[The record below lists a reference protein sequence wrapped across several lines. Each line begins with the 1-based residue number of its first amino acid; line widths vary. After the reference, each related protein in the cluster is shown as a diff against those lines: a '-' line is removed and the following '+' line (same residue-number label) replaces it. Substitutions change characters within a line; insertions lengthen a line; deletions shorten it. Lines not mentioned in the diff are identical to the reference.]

1 MPKIQQLSPHVADLI
16 AAGEV
21 VERPASAAKEL
32 VENAIDAGARNVTVE
47 LQNGGMTFLRVT
59 DDGCGIPADEAET
72 AFLRHATSKLRQAA
86 DLEAIHTLGFRG
98 EALAAI
104 SSVSRIDLLTKTADA
119 PFGLSLHLEAGKVTQ
134 REEAGCPDGTTI
146 IVRDL
151 FFNTPARMKFMKRD
165 TVEGSAL
172 LDTVRRL
179 AVAHPEVSFRVLR
192 EGEELLHTSGDGQLL
207 GAVYAVLGRQTAKD
221 MIAVDSHWEKIA
233 LTGFVTKPTAT
244 RGNRSGQ
251 LFFVNGRFVRSKT
264 LMAALEEAYRNRMMV
279 GRFPACVLH
288 LHIPEHLVDVNV
300 HPAKTEVKFL
310 NEREV
315 FDCVRYGV
323 QGALDGDAGRV
334 ELKLNSGHT
343 AAPRQDFYRTMTAEE
358 YREFSKAAQNA
369 PRVQPSA
376 AALNSLKSP
385 SRFEPTKTAP
395 ELTNRSVGD
404 DAHIV
409 PPAGISHSPVPA
421 VTDTPAEFANHSVGD
436 DAHIAPSAGIS
447 HSPVPAATDTPAEP
461 ANHSVGDDAHIAPP
475 AGISHFPVPAV
486 TDTPAEP
493 ANHSVG
499 DDAHIVPP
507 ADAPHPPAS
516 DQAEPLDQTALPLP
530 EQTWRLVGE
539 AFDTYLIVEQGA
551 ELLLIDK
558 HAAHERIL
566 FEKLRART
574 EPVLPQ
580 LLLQPIICTPEREET
595 AVLLEN
601 SALLAEFGYDYTD
614 LGGALAIRQIPA
626 ELDSA
631 EAASSLTALAGE
643 LLAGKQLAP
652 EALRDNLLHTVAC
665 KAAIKG
671 SRHTDEA
678 EKRALVAEVLSR
690 SDIQYCPHGRPVCI
704 RLTRGQLER
713 QFKRG

>member
-221 MIAVDSHWEKIA
+221 MIAVDSHWEKTA

-310 NEREV
+310 NEREI

-334 ELKLNSGHT
+334 ELKLNSGHS
-343 AAPRQDFYRTMTAEE
+343 AAPKQDFYRTMTAEE
-358 YREFSKAAQNA
+358 YREFTRAAQNA

-376 AALNSLKSP
+376 AVLNSLKSP
-385 SRFEPTKTAP
+385 SRFEPTKPAP
-395 ELTNRSVGD
+395 ELTNRSVVD

-409 PPAGISHSPVPA
+409 PPAGIPHSPAPS
-421 VTDTPAEFANHSVGD
+421 VTDAPAEL
-436 DAHIAPSAGIS
+436 
-447 HSPVPAATDTPAEP
+447 
-461 ANHSVGDDAHIAPP
+461 
-475 AGISHFPVPAV
+475 
-486 TDTPAEP
+486 

-507 ADAPHPPAS
+507 AGIPHSPVPAVTDAPAELANHSVVDDARIVPPADAPHSPVS

-539 AFDTYLIVEQGA
+539 AFDTYLIVEQGT

-580 LLLQPIICTPEREET
+580 LLLQPIVCTPEREET

-626 ELDSA
+626 ELDPA

-643 LLAGKQLAP
+643 LLAGRQLAP

>member
-1 MPKIQQLSPHVADLI
+1 MPKIQQLSQHVADLI

-358 YREFSKAAQNA
+358 YREFSKAAQN
-369 PRVQPSA
+369 
-376 AALNSLKSP
+376 
-385 SRFEPTKTAP
+385 SRT
-395 ELTNRSVGD
+395 
-404 DAHIV
+404 V
-409 PPAGISHSPVPA
+409 P
-421 VTDTPAEFANHSVGD
+421 
-436 DAHIAPSAGIS
+436 
-447 HSPVPAATDTPAEP
+447 
-461 ANHSVGDDAHIAPP
+461 
-475 AGISHFPVPAV
+475 
-486 TDTPAEP
+486 
-493 ANHSVG
+493 
-499 DDAHIVPP
+499 
-507 ADAPHPPAS
+507 
-516 DQAEPLDQTALPLP
+516 
-530 EQTWRLVGE
+530 
-539 AFDTYLIVEQGA
+539 
-551 ELLLIDK
+551 
-558 HAAHERIL
+558 
-566 FEKLRART
+566 
-574 EPVLPQ
+574 
-580 LLLQPIICTPEREET
+580 
-595 AVLLEN
+595 
-601 SALLAEFGYDYTD
+601 
-614 LGGALAIRQIPA
+614 
-626 ELDSA
+626 
-631 EAASSLTALAGE
+631 
-643 LLAGKQLAP
+643 
-652 EALRDNLLHTVAC
+652 
-665 KAAIKG
+665 
-671 SRHTDEA
+671 
-678 EKRALVAEVLSR
+678 
-690 SDIQYCPHGRPVCI
+690 
-704 RLTRGQLER
+704 
-713 QFKRG
+713 